1 MEATY
6 FYLALVIGLV
16 VSLLIEQIFG
26 VSTGGMIVPGYL
38 AIVCDDISQVILI
51 FAVSFIVYL
60 IVDYILPHFMIL
72 FGRKKFVAS
81 LIVGLLIKL
90 TLEMVFPILPFSIME
105 FRGVGVI
112 TPSLIASSYS
122 KQGIRYT
129 IPAVL
134 IAAYITFGILTFLCW
149 RM

>member
-112 TPSLIASSYS
+112 TPSLIANSYS